1 MKTYPSEG
9 LSPWSDIW
17 VRANFRVQQHALSGQ
32 GRLRTPTGATLMRGT
47 PAECI
52 AAAQNHAPRTNN
64 KRAAI
69 LLHGLWH
76 HRGAMQRL
84 ETALQ
89 ENGWATANIGY
100 SSRLLP
106 LESHAATASA
116 IAHTLTEDGA
126 QKITFIGHSL
136 GGLIARAAQARAA
149 QDGWNP
155 GPLIAIGSPARGAA
169 FVDRYLAPIPFC
181 KTAIGACHPVLTPNT
196 AVPPPVTDRVLII
209 AGGNGKN
216 GYNPLIAGDNDWL
229 VAVSETRLPGYET
242 AFHLVPAMHRALPGR
257 SETIAATLKFLQTV
271 TNQSSQGVRYV

>member
-17 VRANFRVQQHALSGQ
+17 LRANFRVQQHALSGQ
-32 GRLRTPTGATLMRGT
+32 ARLRSPNGATLTRGT
-47 PAECI
+47 PKHCI
-52 AAAQNHAPRTNN
+52 ATAHNHAPRSGN
-64 KRAAI
+64 KRAGI

-76 HRGAMQRL
+76 HRGSMQRL
-84 ETALQ
+84 DAALQ

-106 LESHAATASA
+106 LEAHAATASA
-116 IAHTLTEDGA
+116 IARTLAEDGA
-126 QKITFIGHSL
+126 HEITFIGHSL
-136 GGLIARAAQARAA
+136 GGLISRATQARAA
-149 QDGWNP
+149 QDGWQP

-169 FVDRYLAPIPFC
+169 FVERYLAPIPFC
-181 KTAIGACHPVLTPNT
+181 KTAIGACHPVLIPNT
-196 AVPPPVTDRVLII
+196 AVPPPATDRVLII
-209 AGGNGKN
+209 AGGNGDR

-257 SETIAATLKFLQTV
+257 PETIAETIKFLKYTE
-271 TNQSSQGVRYV
+271 S